1 MGRYRTMQSAA
12 VVAAVKLRGDG
23 PDGMEQCVEKIRH
36 THTDPAL
43 QRAGKGA
50 GSTRKTEEGNP
61 FVFLGGCAEGSIVM
75 EQKKTGKK
83 VWWAVLGLII
93 VVAALVGVYLV
104 FGPKGT
110 AGEKTITVD
119 VVLLDGSDTQTTITT
134 DAEFLRGALEQENM
148 IEGTESDYGLYVT
161 TVNGVTAD
169 ESKEQWWSFTKGG
182 EFLETGVDSTPIA
195 DGDAFEITLVEG
207 Y

>member
-1 MGRYRTMQSAA
+1 
-12 VVAAVKLRGDG
+12 
-23 PDGMEQCVEKIRH
+23 
-36 THTDPAL
+36 
-43 QRAGKGA
+43 
-50 GSTRKTEEGNP
+50 
-61 FVFLGGCAEGSIVM
+61 M

-169 ESKEQWWSFTKGG
+169 ESKEQWWRFAKGG
-182 EFLETGVDSTPIA
+182 GVGETGVDSTPIA

>member
-1 MGRYRTMQSAA
+1 
-12 VVAAVKLRGDG
+12 
-23 PDGMEQCVEKIRH
+23 
-36 THTDPAL
+36 
-43 QRAGKGA
+43 
-50 GSTRKTEEGNP
+50 
-61 FVFLGGCAEGSIVM
+61 M

-93 VVAALVGVYLV
+93 VVAALVGVYFV